1 MIARRELTINEWN
14 SLVGIYQHEIDSVAV
29 DVGKHLSELGL
40 IEQAPGRT
48 DLSVLGKRLVGDELL
63 AERRNRLQ
71 NERH

>member
-1 MIARRELTINEWN
+1 MIGRRELTFNEWN

-29 DVGKHLSELGL
+29 DVGEHLKELGL
-40 IEQAPGRT
+40 IEQALGRT
-48 DLSVLGKRLVGDELL
+48 DLSVLGKRMVGDELL